1 MANPKTLVLLM
12 VVVTVPAGC
21 FTASDSRNYGYP
33 GILGEV
39 PQSSNASR
47 SGILDKT
54 SQAVTERL
62 PSSSDSTSSK
72 PPENIVSVTVPD
84 FTKTFSD
91 NQLRAEEFWKSNQAR
106 MNGKV
111 KSVSTSGNTIVVVL
125 EGGGWLSPDF
135 HFEYDQSWKN
145 YASQLHRDQQ
155 VQLTGWWQGSS
166 WGRESFKGTGLQ
178 W

>member
-1 MANPKTLVLLM
+1 MALIT
-12 VVVTVPAGC
+12 VTAGC
-21 FTASDSRNYGYP
+21 FSGLDPRKNSYP
-33 GILGEV
+33 GILGDV
-39 PQSSNASR
+39 PQTSSATK
-47 SGILDKT
+47 SGILDDS
-54 SQAVTERL
+54 SQPGAERL
-62 PSSSDSTSSK
+62 SSSSDSTISK
-72 PPENIVSVTVPD
+72 PPESIVSVTVPD

-91 NQLRAEEFWKSNQAR
+91 NQLRAQEFWKSNQAR

-166 WGRESFKGTGLQ
+166 WGKESFKGTGLQ

>member
-1 MANPKTLVLLM
+1 LEGPRSFWQFEGDFYYA
-12 VVVTVPAGC
+12 
-21 FTASDSRNYGYP
+21 P